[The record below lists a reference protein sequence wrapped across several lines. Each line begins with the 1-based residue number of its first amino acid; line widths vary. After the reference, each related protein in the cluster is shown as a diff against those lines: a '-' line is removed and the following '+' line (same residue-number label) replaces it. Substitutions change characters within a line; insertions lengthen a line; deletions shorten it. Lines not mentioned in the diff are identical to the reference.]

1 MSLSSKVVNFVLAH
15 DGRKKD
21 YSDHSFF
28 EEHLEEM
35 RRVNSE
41 PYVMPKGWDFGVPTE
56 KVSFGAHDCYIL
68 NGGKEDYAVDWK
80 HFSEITAKFAQKGK
94 NIITGERVRVDD
106 KYVVA
111 PNSAAIIEFR

>member
-1 MSLSSKVVNFVLAH
+1 MISQTALRKYVADLFTWRKTSEAVTKGGFVH
-15 DGRKKD
+15 FRPDERNVYVYFRTGKKE
-21 YSDHSFF
+21 S
-28 EEHLEEM
+28 
-35 RRVNSE
+35 
-41 PYVMPKGWDFGVPTE
+41 VMV
-56 KVSFGAHDCYIL
+56 IL

-111 PNSAAIIEFR
+111 PNSVAILEFR